1 VKIARRTPKQARAQ
15 VTIDAILEATAQI
28 VEKEGEAA
36 FTTNRV
42 AERAG
47 VSIGSLYQYFPD
59 KRAILREM
67 AKRETNAL
75 REAASH
81 MVGKDRDEQ
90 YVFRLI
96 AAFEG
101 RPKLRRLVVK
111 SLTADVAAM
120 PMERIGADADRAAHQ
135 MEPDFKLSR
144 INGYIL
150 SRAVIGIVRA
160 AVIEDAPFL
169 YKPEFAHGLVRL
181 LRSYRA
187 AAMPNTSKSVARRR

>member
-1 VKIARRTPKQARAQ
+1 

-28 VEKEGEAA
+28 VERRGEAA
-36 FTTNRV
+36 FTTNHV

-47 VSIGSLYQYFPD
+47 VSVGSLYQYFPD

-75 REAASH
+75 REAASR
-81 MVGKDRDEQ
+81 MTGKDRDQQ
-90 YVFRLI
+90 YVYRLI
-96 AAFEG
+96 GAFAG

-111 SLTADVAAM
+111 SLTADVADM
-120 PMERIGADADRAAHQ
+120 PMDRIGADADRAAHQ

-144 INGYIL
+144 VDGYIL

-169 YKPEFAHGLVRL
+169 YKPEFADGLVRL

-187 AAMPNTSKSVARRR
+187 AAVKPAVKSRRSGSARPARRKPARDRA